1 MTDIRQNI
9 QIVQEHIAEAVAR
22 SPYLDSADD
31 VTLIAVTK
39 NHGVEAMRQ
48 AIDEGLVV
56 IGENRVQEAESKYD
70 VLSRDVSWHLIG
82 HLQSNKAKKA
92 VRLFDLIHSVDSLSL
107 AEAINVAAG
116 KEGIVQDI
124 LLQVNVAKDENKFGL
139 DAEETMDTAQA
150 VCKMEHLR
158 LRGLMTI
165 APFTEDCETV
175 RPFFRKLRE
184 LYEQLQKDDLAGS
197 QIDCLSMG
205 MTHDYVVAIEE
216 GANMVRVGT
225 GIFGAREY

>member
-9 QIVQEHIAEAVAR
+9 HVVQDRVAQAATR
-22 SPYLDSADD
+22 SPYLGGADD

-39 NHGVEAMRQ
+39 NHGIEAMRQ

-56 IGENRVQEAESKYD
+56 VGENRVQEAESKYD

-107 AEAINVAAG
+107 AEAINSAAG
-116 KEGIVQDI
+116 KEDKRQDI

-139 DAEETMDTAQA
+139 EADEVMDVARA

-165 APFTEDCETV
+165 APFVKDSETV

-184 LYEQLQKDDLAGS
+184 LYEQLQKADLAGS

-205 MTHDYVVAIEE
+205 MTHDYVVAVEE
-216 GANMVRVGT
+216 GANMIRVGT

>member
-9 QIVQEHIAEAVAR
+9 QVVRDSIFGAAAR
-22 SPYLDSADD
+22 SSYLKNADD

-39 NHGVEAMRQ
+39 NHGIDAMRE

-56 IGENRVQEAESKYD
+56 VGENRVQEAESKYD
-70 VLSRDVSWHLIG
+70 ALSREVSWHLIG

-92 VRLFDLIHSVDSLSL
+92 VKLFDLIHSVDSLSL
-107 AEAINVAAG
+107 AEAIDTAAR
-116 KEGIVQDI
+116 KEGKVQDI

-139 DAEETMDTAQA
+139 DTDDVMAVAQA
-150 VCKMEHLR
+150 VCKMDNLR

-165 APFTEDCETV
+165 APFTEDSEEV
-175 RPFFRKLRE
+175 RPYFRRLRE
-184 LYEQLQKDDLAGS
+184 LYTMLQDAQLPSS

-205 MTHDYVVAIEE
+205 MTHDYVVAVEE
-216 GANMVRVGT
+216 GANMIRVGT